1 MPAFLEAGSLFSASL
16 FEENVVNLFLDYIGS
31 RSCFQPRFMDSGVNL
46 SWLYRAK
53 ILFSASLYG

>member
-16 FEENVVNLFLDYIGS
+16 FEENVVNLLDDIGS